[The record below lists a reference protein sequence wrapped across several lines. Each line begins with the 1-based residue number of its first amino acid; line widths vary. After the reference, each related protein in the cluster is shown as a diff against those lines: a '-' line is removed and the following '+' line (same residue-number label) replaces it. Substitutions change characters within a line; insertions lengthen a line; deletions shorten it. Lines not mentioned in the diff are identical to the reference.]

1 MIVSSAIPAALSHG
15 VLKYPYA
22 GYNYTA
28 CVFLR
33 DLGYNHIAFQV
44 ILNRFYHLSII
55 IIQILNGR
63 DNVIQSEFVETTYW
77 SHFFEVQTT
86 SNW

>member
-1 MIVSSAIPAALSHG
+1 MSVSSIRHFSRYALHFFRAIGLAWIVIITSAIPAAVSHG

-44 ILNRFYHLSII
+44 IN
-55 IIQILNGR
+55 
-63 DNVIQSEFVETTYW
+63 E
-77 SHFFEVQTT
+77 
-86 SNW
+86 